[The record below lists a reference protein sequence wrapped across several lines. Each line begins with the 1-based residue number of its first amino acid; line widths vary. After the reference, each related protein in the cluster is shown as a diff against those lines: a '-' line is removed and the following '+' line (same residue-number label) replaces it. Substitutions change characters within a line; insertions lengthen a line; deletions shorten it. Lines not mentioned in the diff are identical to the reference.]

1 MPPEI
6 LLLRNVFRLRVHS
19 RSEPSSLAFVSEI
32 AQMMLQGLTAGR
44 CR

>member
-6 LLLRNVFRLRVHS
+6 LLLRIFSGLHVQFH
-19 RSEPSSLAFVSEI
+19 SEPSSLAFVSEI
-32 AQMMLQGLTAGR
+32 AQMMLQGLTAGI